1 MGPIKTF
8 QDTIFNKPDKWENY
22 IHPQIHSTG
31 IQTTFKQEQM
41 FNTKQT
47 WNIAQ
52 TYSICCAYFLMA
64 ENVYS
69 TYRES
74 QCKTDKNY
82 NFPKVKILRMPT
94 STILTHK

>member
-22 IHPQIHSTG
+22 IHPQVHSTG

-52 TYSICCAYFLMA
+52 T
-64 ENVYS
+64 S
-69 TYRES
+69 TVFAVHIFDGWECIFNL
-74 QCKTDKNY
+74 QGIT
-82 NFPKVKILRMPT
+82 V
-94 STILTHK
+94 